1 MGTKTNGKNKA
12 ATQMRKELNNN
23 SKLTLSKW
31 GDDLFFK
38 DTLLIYAGEA
48 ALDANKIDSL
58 INIYK

>member
-1 MGTKTNGKNKA
+1 MERTRA
-12 ATQMRKELNNN
+12 ATQMRKQLNNN

-31 GDDLFFK
+31 GDDLLFK

-58 INIYK
+58 ISIFK